1 MKYQQVTIFAAL
13 LFIILTISFSGCT
26 VAEDTDLGESN
37 IEKYIGTWNVLDQ
50 SARINYTVEIN
61 ANPSNSAEILLH
73 NFADLGSTAI
83 GLVVENSI
91 VIDAQSMSSDYTVN
105 GSGSYINSDKI
116 TFNFNLNDG
125 IDIELR
131 IATYTK

>member
-1 MKYQQVTIFAAL
+1 MKFRQSTFFASA
-13 LFIILTISFSGCT
+13 LFIILAISFPGCT
-26 VAEDTDLGESN
+26 DAEAIDSDENG
-37 IEKYIGTWNVLDQ
+37 IDKFIGTWNVLDQ
-50 SARINYTVEIN
+50 SARINYIVEIY
-61 ANPSNSAEILLH
+61 ANPSNSAEVLLL

-91 VIDAQSMSSDYTVN
+91 IIDAQSLSSDYSV
-105 GSGSYINSDKI
+105 SGTGNYINTEKL

-125 IDIELR
+125 IDIESR